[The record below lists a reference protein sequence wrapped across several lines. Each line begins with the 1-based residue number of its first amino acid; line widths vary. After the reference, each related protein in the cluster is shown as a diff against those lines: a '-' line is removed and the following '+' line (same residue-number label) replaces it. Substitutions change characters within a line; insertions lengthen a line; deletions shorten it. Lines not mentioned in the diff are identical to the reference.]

1 MLRHTALSGD
11 RWGPVLSCPQAIYDD
26 FVTLLTA
33 FDKGVML
40 DLVEDALKDAHDAAL
55 LASYTGSTI

>member
-1 MLRHTALSGD
+1 M
-11 RWGPVLSCPQAIYDD
+11 GPVLSCPQAIYDD